1 MVRDLHRPEAID
13 RGQRVACVTGGAGNI
28 GRAVAT
34 RLALDGYAIVT
45 TVYPGGGRPEQP
57 GDPVATSREA
67 GRELGEAMDW
77 TVVECDLADPA
88 DCSALVALIESGHG
102 RLDCL
107 VNNAA
112 TWTYA
117 RLSETTDEDWRGV
130 FEVNVFA
137 LVRLARAARHLLGA
151 APAARIVNIGSSCGF
166 LPEAGVGPY
175 CVSKAAVHALTGWLA
190 IELSEDGVAVNA
202 VAPGYIDTTT
212 NVTYHDAPRALQRRL
227 ESIPAGRPGTVDEV
241 AHVVSFLASEQLGF
255 VTGTVVRCDGGF
267 LSGASQQLFST

>member
-1 MVRDLHRPEAID
+1 MLRELHRPHSID
-13 RGQRVACVTGGAGNI
+13 PATRLACVTGGAGNI
-28 GRAVAT
+28 GRAIAS
-34 RLALDGYAIVT
+34 RLVRDGYQIIT
-45 TVYPGGGRPEQP
+45 TVYSGDGRKNRP
-57 GDPVATSREA
+57 GDPVYASPQT
-67 GRELGEAMDW
+67 GRELGEATGW
-77 TVVECDLADPA
+77 CVVECDLAEPV
-88 DCSALVALIESGHG
+88 DCHDLVALIEARYS

-117 RLSETTDEDWRGV
+117 RLSETTDDDWRAA

-137 LVRLARAARHLLGA
+137 LTRLAREARQLLRSS
-151 APAARIVNIGSSCGF
+151 PSARIVNVGSSCGF
-166 LPEAGVGPY
+166 LPEVGVGPY

-190 IELSEDGVAVNA
+190 VELADDGVLVNA

-212 NVTYHDAPRALQRRL
+212 NVTYHDAPHALQRRL
-227 ESIPAGRPGTVDEV
+227 EAIPAGRPGLVDEV

-267 LSGASQQLFST
+267 LSGASHRLFST